1 MVSMK
6 RSSYQT
12 YRVSHNWVFTLFLLF
27 CWLLLILISKVGIV
41 LENSGNLLH
50 DRHKNFENRFRNG
63 LDNWGQSC
71 HPSFWYLK
79 FVITQRQQNDFHVKV
94 GNFDLNYLSHF
105 WIDFQNL
112 CAYHVANVL
121 NLSKLPQLL
130 QSGWVEAGKITETKW
145 ILNCGTP
152 CIYKFQLFKYH
163 KSWRWGR
170 SGRCEP
176 PCHRTPPPT
185 DPHHMVSCRISGY
198 KSASCCQSLQWA

>member
-1 MVSMK
+1 MSCFVTFPCKTKCSGF
-6 RSSYQT
+6 SYLNHVCNAI

-71 HPSFWYLK
+71 HPSFWYLQ
-79 FVITQRQQNDFHVKV
+79 FVITQRQQNNFHVKV

-130 QSGWVEAGKITETKW
+130 QLGWVEAGKITETKW

-152 CIYKFQLFKYH
+152 CRYMDIAN
-163 KSWRWGR
+163 
-170 SGRCEP
+170 
-176 PCHRTPPPT
+176 
-185 DPHHMVSCRISGY
+185 I
-198 KSASCCQSLQWA
+198 

>member
-1 MVSMK
+1 MENTSPGYYPQNRQRQKLEATNSIVVSCYVLAVSRNGNTIDWTLITGLK
-6 RSSYQT
+6 VSNTSNVFII

-50 DRHKNFENRFRNG
+50 DRHKNFENQFRNG

-71 HPSFWYLK
+71 HPSFWYLQ
-79 FVITQRQQNDFHVKV
+79 FVITQRQQNNFHVKV

-130 QSGWVEAGKITETKW
+130 PLGWVEAGKITETKW

-152 CIYKFQLFKYH
+152 CH
-163 KSWRWGR
+163 
-170 SGRCEP
+170 
-176 PCHRTPPPT
+176 
-185 DPHHMVSCRISGY
+185 
-198 KSASCCQSLQWA
+198 

>member
-1 MVSMK
+1 MISPYISNVLT
-6 RSSYQT
+6 RFCTAICEWRHCNWWWWWWWWHRHY
-12 YRVSHNWVFTLFLLF
+12 YRVSHNWVFTFFLLF

-71 HPSFWYLK
+71 HPSFWYLQ

-130 QSGWVEAGKITETKW
+130 QLGWVEAGKITETKW

-152 CIYKFQLFKYH
+152 CTL
-163 KSWRWGR
+163 
-170 SGRCEP
+170 
-176 PCHRTPPPT
+176 
-185 DPHHMVSCRISGY
+185 CR
-198 KSASCCQSLQWA
+198 KLKM